1 MMKKLLSLFL
11 AVLLLLTCNLS
22 VAEEGNAVKAKLL
35 SLWAEYLA
43 IQDAMLHDDL
53 VVCDALIALDTSR
66 TWEQMLRTRAAV
78 AAAMSNRS
86 ALGGLTLSE
95 PLTTSE
101 KIELIT
107 LGVDVDPFVMDM
119 EGLNDYLGIEL
130 STLLEFNLT
139 LIGDSFDIK
148 SLSWSRDWA
157 VLKKATVEDNAIY
170 LCLMT
175 NHLLNTLGYTEQ
187 AVSFWAQMDEK
198 YPTIAKY
205 KDAFTSNDDALYNTV
220 DAHLTKMEDDQVKH
234 SAHAGKGE
242 HMLNTMKYA
251 METGSDYFTKKN
263 MIVYEGAPVKLP
275 LAPWWGELGK
285 DIFAYYTLDAESNM
299 IRITMDSDL
308 SVTPDVE
315 VVQTS
320 GVAKQDVLDYAAY
333 LMDIG
338 LQASS
343 LSGNEA
349 NEEPFSVTLRKGSI
363 MLIVRWN
370 NGSASVWNVGNRVMF
385 VPDWYVILAN
395 QK

>member
-1 MMKKLLSLFL
+1 MLKKAVTVFL
-11 AVLLLLTCNLS
+11 AALLVFSPILS
-22 VAEEGNAVKAKLL
+22 MAEMDVSPKEKLL
-35 SLWAEYLA
+35 SLWTEYLS
-43 IQDAMLHDDL
+43 IQDAIIHDEL
-53 VVCDALIALDTSR
+53 LVCDALISLDASR

-78 AAAMSNRS
+78 AAAVTNRS
-86 ALGGLTLSE
+86 LIGNRYLNESLTE
-95 PLTTSE
+95 YE
-101 KIELIT
+101 KLM
-107 LGVDVDPFVMDM
+107 LVMMNVDVDPFVMEM
-119 EGLNDYLGIEL
+119 EGLNGYLGIEL

-148 SLSWSRDWA
+148 SLSWSREWA

-187 AVSFWAQMDEK
+187 AAAFWAQMDEK

-205 KDAFTSNDDALYNTV
+205 KDAFTSNDDALYNTM
-220 DAHLTKMEDDQVKH
+220 DAHLTKMEDDLVKH

-320 GVAKQDVLDYAAY
+320 GVAKQDVIDYASY
-333 LMDIG
+333 LTDIG
-338 LQASS
+338 LQVSS

>member
-1 MMKKLLSLFL
+1 MLKKAVTVFL
-11 AVLLLLTCNLS
+11 AALLVFS
-22 VAEEGNAVKAKLL
+22 PIMSMAEMDVSPKEKLL
-35 SLWAEYLA
+35 SLWTEYLA
-43 IQDAMLHDDL
+43 IQDAVIHDEL
-53 VVCDALIALDTSR
+53 LVCDALIALDTSR

-78 AAAMSNRS
+78 AAAVTNRS
-86 ALGGLTLSE
+86 LIGNRYLNESLTE
-95 PLTTSE
+95 YE
-101 KIELIT
+101 KLM
-107 LGVDVDPFVMDM
+107 LVMMNVDVDPFVMDM
-119 EGLNDYLGIEL
+119 EGLNGYLGIEL

-148 SLSWSRDWA
+148 SLSWSKDWA

-187 AVSFWAQMDEK
+187 AAAFWAQMDEK
-198 YPTIAKY
+198 YPTIAKF
-205 KDAFTSNDDALYNTV
+205 KDAFTSNDDALYNTM
-220 DAHLTKMEDDQVKH
+220 DAHLTKMEDDLVKH

-315 VVQTS
+315 VVQTA

-333 LMDIG
+333 LTDIG
-338 LQASS
+338 LQVSS

-385 VPDWYVILAN
+385 VPDWYVILAK

>member
-1 MMKKLLSLFL
+1 M
-11 AVLLLLTCNLS
+11 
-22 VAEEGNAVKAKLL
+22 AEMDVSPKEKLL
-35 SLWAEYLA
+35 SLWTEYLA
-43 IQDAMLHDDL
+43 IQDAIIHDEL
-53 VVCDALIALDTSR
+53 LVCDALISLDASR

-78 AAAMSNRS
+78 AAAVTNRS
-86 ALGGLTLSE
+86 LIGNRYLNESLTE
-95 PLTTSE
+95 YE
-101 KIELIT
+101 KLM
-107 LGVDVDPFVMDM
+107 LVMMNVDVDPFVMDM

-187 AVSFWAQMDEK
+187 AAAFWAQMDEK

-205 KDAFTSNDDALYNTV
+205 KDAFTSNDDALYNTM

-315 VVQTS
+315 VVQTA

-343 LSGNEA
+343 LSGHEA